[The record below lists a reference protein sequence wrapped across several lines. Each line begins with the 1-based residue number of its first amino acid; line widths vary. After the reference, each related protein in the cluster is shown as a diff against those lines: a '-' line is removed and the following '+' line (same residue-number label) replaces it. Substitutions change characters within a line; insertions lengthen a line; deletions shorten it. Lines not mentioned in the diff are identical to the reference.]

1 MTTSR
6 LAMLFLMP
14 VLATGCA
21 STASAT
27 RPPEPAEE
35 KPAPHGEPPPRED
48 GAALGYGYSSED
60 PIHVGGGV
68 NGEHEYLEHLRGPQG
83 QKVRYERRG
92 SCCFFESPDSPFGS
106 GLLDVY
112 DVTYDGLEAPVT
124 LYLNMYERKDP
135 RAPEGFRLD

>member
-6 LAMLFLMP
+6 LAMLFLVP
-14 VLATGCA
+14 VLTTGCA

-27 RPPEPAEE
+27 RPAEPATEAA
-35 KPAPHGEPPPRED
+35 APEATSRAPS
-48 GAALGYGYSSED
+48 GYGYSKDD

-68 NGEHEYLEHLRGPQG
+68 GGEHEYLQHLRGPQG
-83 QKVRYERRG
+83 QKVRYERHG
-92 SCCFFESPDSPFGS
+92 SCCAFESEGAPFGS

-112 DVTYDGLEAPVT
+112 VVTYDGLEEPVMM
-124 LYLNMYERKDP
+124 YLNMYERKDP

>member
-6 LAMLFLMP
+6 LAMLFLVP

-27 RPPEPAEE
+27 RPDEPATEAA
-35 KPAPHGEPPPRED
+35 APEATSSAPSAPS
-48 GAALGYGYSSED
+48 GYGYSEDD

-68 NGEHEYLEHLRGPQG
+68 DGEHEYLQHLRGPQG

-92 SCCFFESPDSPFGS
+92 SCCAFESEGSPFGA
-106 GLLDVY
+106 GMLDVY
-112 DVTYDGLEAPVT
+112 IVSYEGLEEPVM
-124 LYLNMYERKDP
+124 LYLNMYDRKDP

>member
-6 LAMLFLMP
+6 LALLFLVP
-14 VLATGCA
+14 TLATGCA
-21 STASAT
+21 STASST
-27 RPPEPAEE
+27 RPGEPTPTAEAP
-35 KPAPHGEPPPRED
+35 KAAPAPS
-48 GAALGYGYSSED
+48 GYGYSEND

-68 NGEHEYLEHLRGPQG
+68 DGEYEYLEHLRGPEG

-92 SCCFFESPDSPFGS
+92 SCCAFASENSPFGS

-112 DVTYDGLEAPVT
+112 DVIYDGLDKPVT
-124 LYLNMYERKDP
+124 LYLNMYDRKDP